1 MRSIYRSVSVLAVGV
16 VLGTMLSLG
25 HGVLADRNAD
35 TAALPLEDLRTF
47 TEIFAKI
54 KNDYVEPVTD
64 KALLENAIRGMLA
77 GLDPHS
83 AYLVPEDYREL
94 QAGTSGEF
102 GGLGIEVGMEDG
114 FVKVIAP
121 IDDTP
126 AKRAG
131 VEAGDLIIRLDEAP
145 VKGMSLAEAVK
156 IMRGKPGTDITLT
169 VVREGQEKPLK
180 ITITRDVIKITSVK
194 SEMVEPGYA
203 YVRISQFQSR
213 TGESVREQ
221 ISKLKEASNG
231 QLNGLVLDL
240 RSNPGGVLSAAVSV
254 SDAFLKKG
262 VIVYTEG
269 RLDEAK
275 LKFNAKPTDILDGA
289 PIVVLVDGGSASASE
304 IVAGALQDHKR
315 AIIMGDK
322 TFGKGSVQT
331 ILPMENGSAL
341 KLTTARYFTPFGT
354 SIQAKGI
361 EPDIKLDRLKL
372 TLDDI
377 SGDSSRVKEADLR
390 RHLSNGDEESGSGR
404 PDKDAR
410 KPEKDEAEKEPL
422 VRRDYGLYQAINL
435 LKGLHILRA
444 AQS

>member
-1 MRSIYRSVSVLAVGV
+1 MTSTYRSIFVLAVGF
-16 VLGTMLSLG
+16 VLGAMLTVG
-25 HGVLADRNAD
+25 HGVFAERHAES
-35 TAALPLEDLRTF
+35 AALPLEDLRTF

-54 KNDYVEPVTD
+54 KNDYVEPVED
-64 KALLENAIRGMLA
+64 KTLLENAIRGMLS

-83 AYLVPEDYREL
+83 AYLIPEDYREL

-126 AKRAG
+126 AKEAG
-131 VEAGDLIIRLDEAP
+131 VEAGDLIIRLDDTP
-145 VKGMSLAEAVK
+145 VKGMTLAEAVK

-169 VVREGQEKPLK
+169 VVREGEDKPLK

-194 SEMVEPGYA
+194 SEMVEPGYG
-203 YVRISQFQSR
+203 YLRITQFQSR
-213 TGESVREQ
+213 TGESVRDQ
-221 ISKLKEASNG
+221 IAQLKKSSGG
-231 QLNGLVLDL
+231 QLKGLVLDL

-262 VIVYTEG
+262 IIVYTEG
-269 RLDEAK
+269 RLDDAK
-275 LKFNAKPTDILDGA
+275 LKFNAKPTDVLDGA

-315 AIIMGDK
+315 AIVMGDK

-341 KLTTARYFTPFGT
+341 KLTTARYYTPSGK

-361 EPDIKLDRLKL
+361 EPDIKLDRVK
-372 TLDDI
+372 I
-377 SGDSSRVKEADLR
+377 SMADVSGEPGRVKESNLA
-390 RHLSNGDEESGSGR
+390 RHLENGDGSNESGSR
-404 PDKDAR
+404 RDSRSKQS
-410 KPEKDEAEKEPL
+410 EEAKKQPL
-422 VRRDYGLYQAINL
+422 AQRDYGLYEAINL
-435 LKGLHILRA
+435 LKGLTILRS

>member
-1 MRSIYRSVSVLAVGV
+1 MTSIYRSLFVLAVGF
-16 VLGTMLSLG
+16 VLGTALTVG
-25 HGVLADRNAD
+25 HGVFADRNVESAS
-35 TAALPLEDLRTF
+35 LPLEDLRTF

-54 KNDYVEPVTD
+54 KNDYVEPVED
-64 KALLENAIRGMLA
+64 KKLLENAIRGMLS

-83 AYLVPEDYREL
+83 AYLIPEDYREL

-131 VEAGDLIIRLDEAP
+131 VEAGDLVIRLDETP
-145 VKGMSLAEAVK
+145 VKGMTLAEAVK

-169 VVREGQEKPLK
+169 IVREGEDKPLK

-194 SEMVEPGYA
+194 SEMVEPGYG
-203 YVRISQFQSR
+203 YLRITQFQSR
-213 TGESVREQ
+213 TGESVRDQ
-221 ISKLKEASNG
+221 VARLKQSNG
-231 QLNGLVLDL
+231 NQLKGLVLDL

-262 VIVYTEG
+262 IIVYTEG
-269 RLDEAK
+269 RLDDAK
-275 LKFNAKPTDILDGA
+275 LKFNAKPTDILEGA

-315 AIIMGDK
+315 AIVMGEK

-341 KLTTARYFTPFGT
+341 KLTTARYYTPAGK

-361 EPDIKLDRLKL
+361 EPDIRIDRVK
-372 TLDDI
+372 I
-377 SGDSSRVKEADLR
+377 SMADGSADTGRVKESNLA
-390 RHLSNGDEESGSGR
+390 RHLDNGDESNDSSDPKR
-404 PDKDAR
+404 SASDDA
-410 KPEKDEAEKEPL
+410 KKAPL
-422 VRRDYGLYQAINL
+422 AQRDYGLYEAINL
-435 LKGLHILRA
+435 LKGLSILRA
-444 AQS
+444 AQL

>member
-1 MRSIYRSVSVLAVGV
+1 MRSIYRSLFVLALGF
-16 VLGTMLSLG
+16 VLGTLLTVG
-25 HGVLADRNAD
+25 HGVLADRHAESS
-35 TAALPLEDLRTF
+35 ALPLDDLRTF

-54 KNDYVEPVTD
+54 KNDYVEPVED
-64 KALLENAIRGMLA
+64 KTLLENAIRGMLS

-83 AYLVPEDYREL
+83 AYLIPEDYREL

-131 VEAGDLIIRLDEAP
+131 VEAGDLIIRLDETP
-145 VKGMSLAEAVK
+145 VKGMTLAEAVK
-156 IMRGKPGTDITLT
+156 IMRGKPGSDILLT
-169 VVREGQEKPLK
+169 IVREGEDKPLK

-194 SEMVEPGYA
+194 SEMVEPGYG
-203 YVRISQFQSR
+203 YLRITQFQSR
-213 TGESVREQ
+213 TGESVRDQ
-221 ISKLKEASNG
+221 VAKLKRSSG
-231 QLNGLVLDL
+231 GRLNGLVLDL

-262 VIVYTEG
+262 IIVYTEG
-269 RLDEAK
+269 RLDDAK
-275 LKFNAKPTDILDGA
+275 LKFNAKPTDILDGS

-315 AIIMGDK
+315 AIIMGTK

-341 KLTTARYFTPFGT
+341 KLTTARYFTPSGT

-361 EPDIKLDRLKL
+361 EPDIKLDRVK
-372 TLDDI
+372 I
-377 SGDSSRVKEADLR
+377 SIADASSDSTRVKEANLA
-390 RHLSNGDEESGSGR
+390 RHLENGDGS
-404 PDKDAR
+404 DKQSEKSSAQPPASDDA
-410 KPEKDEAEKEPL
+410 KKAPLAE
-422 VRRDYGLYQAINL
+422 RDFGLYEAINL
-435 LKGLHILRA
+435 LKGLSILRA
-444 AQS
+444 AQL